1 MRDSFL
7 EKDSTTSVQI
17 PLLAELIEGGVPY
30 GTSFL
35 IEYDADSMYYQILE
49 SVVHGLV
56 SAGYL
61 VSFFDYTRFPD
72 EIRRDL
78 RAMGSAIEALEAS
91 GNFHLYD
98 GYSTT
103 LGLKSK
109 EPFRFDSLKVSD
121 LSLEFLK
128 MTKDEKAIKRDIG
141 FSDNGS
147 VVLRYNEEKA
157 FVAWYATRVIPRI
170 KIHERISFSAFV
182 SGIHSSYFYKSMEDL
197 VDGVIDIGLETAAS
211 ETYTKIRMRSFK
223 KGRFESSWR
232 RVRFEGPHAALAP
245 EK

>member
-1 MRDSFL
+1 MFVR
-7 EKDSTTSVQI
+7 I
-17 PLLAELIEGGVPY
+17 PLLAGLIPDGIPY

-35 IEYDADSMYYQILE
+35 IEYDADSDYYRILE
-49 SVVHGLV
+49 SVVHECLRAGHVV
-56 SAGYL
+56 SL
-61 VSFFDYTRFPD
+61 FDYTRFPN
-72 EIRRDL
+72 EVRRDL
-78 RAMGSAIEALEAS
+78 KALGSDIGALEAS
-91 GNFHLYD
+91 SSFHLYD
-98 GYSTT
+98 GYSST

-109 EPFRFDSLKVSD
+109 EPLRFESLKIAD

-128 MTKDEKAIKRDIG
+128 MTKQEKAIKRDIG

-157 FVAWYATRVIPRI
+157 FVEWYATRVIPRI

-182 SGIHSSYFYKSMEDL
+182 AGIHSNYFYKSMEDL
-197 VDGVIDIGLETAAS
+197 IDGVIDIGSVSSAS

-232 RVRFEGPHAALAP
+232 RVRFEGPHAALTP